1 MAGPENLTAARF
13 LYDGLDA
20 SALGQRVG
28 APAAVIYEKI
38 LTVMDAAHRLA
49 EGGASAGTV
58 VVADEQT
65 AGRGRAGRAW
75 FSPPGAGI
83 WLAIVLRPEPAPQGG
98 VLAIRLGLAIREALL
113 AISARLKPDLK
124 WPNDI
129 VVQDR
134 KLGGVLCEAR
144 WIGERLGWVVAGI
157 GLNIHGPLAAAVED
171 TAIAAADVDPGLSR
185 LAVLEALVPR
195 LIASGRHG
203 EPLNDDERARYLA
216 ALSMPPG
223 TEPVVGL
230 DPDGALLVRA
240 PSGELVRR
248 TEAA

>member
-1 MAGPENLTAARF
+1 MAGSESLTTARF

-20 SALGQRVG
+20 PALARRVG
-28 APAAVIYEKI
+28 APAAVIYEKV

-49 EGGASAGTV
+49 ESGAPAGTV
-58 VVADEQT
+58 VLADEQT

-83 WLAIVLRPEPAPQGG
+83 WLAIVLRPEPAPEGG
-98 VLAIRLGLAIREALL
+98 VLAIRLGLATREALL
-113 AISARLKPDLK
+113 AISAHLKPDLK
-124 WPNDI
+124 WPNDLLA
-129 VVQDR
+129 QDR

-144 WIGERLGWVVAGI
+144 WTGARLGWVVAGI
-157 GLNIHGPLAAAVED
+157 GLNVHGPLAAAVQD
-171 TAIAAADVDPGLSR
+171 TAIAAAEVDPGLSR
-185 LAVLEALVPR
+185 LAILEALVPR
-195 LIASGRHG
+195 LMASGRHG

-216 ALSMPPG
+216 ALSMPAG
-223 TEPVVGL
+223 TDPVVGL

-240 PSGELVRR
+240 ASGERVRR